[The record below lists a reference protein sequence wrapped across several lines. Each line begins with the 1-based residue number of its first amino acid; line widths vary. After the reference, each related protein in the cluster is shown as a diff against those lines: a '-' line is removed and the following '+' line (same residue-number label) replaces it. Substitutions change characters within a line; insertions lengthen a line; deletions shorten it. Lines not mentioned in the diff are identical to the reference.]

1 MEYVYYDDE
10 GDYEDARSRSTKA
23 LKGQPKVIPR
33 LDTAETS
40 YAKNRL
46 RDDPRLEKVAKARL
60 LSAANKGRYGGDNR
74 EEFNSLISYLNLGFS
89 IAICSNC

>member
-10 GDYEDARSRSTKA
+10 GDYEDAISRSRSTKA

-74 EEFNSLISYLNLGFS
+74 EEFNSPIFQLNLHLNA
-89 IAICSNC
+89 AI